1 MATFLDIG
9 LVGFFDTIFAV
20 ILVWTIVFAIFQKT
34 KAVSEA
40 IGINSVI
47 AVAISFLVLISPNL
61 VKVIK
66 FAVPWFAI
74 LILFVVLIL
83 LLFQIFGFSDLTTAV
98 NDTTI
103 RWTLIGLSLVIVIA
117 AMGNVFGQQLLEQVP
132 GGAVSVAGAPAGEG
146 QVAGPEWEQNVYA
159 TLFHPKVIG
168 MIILFLV
175 AIFAIVFLS
184 GTP

>member
-61 VKVIK
+61 VQVIK

-74 LILFVVLIL
+74 LILFLVLIL
-83 LLFQIFGFSDLTTAV
+83 LLFQIFGFSDLTKAI
-98 NDTTI
+98 NDTTV
-103 RWTLIGLSLVIVIA
+103 RWTLIGLGLVIIVA
-117 AMGNVFGQQLLEQVP
+117 AIGNVFGQQLLEQAP
-132 GGAVSVAGAPAGEG
+132 GGTAGVTPAGEG
-146 QVAGPEWEQNVYA
+146 EVAGDSFQQNVYA